1 MAKDNQKEGEEGQ
14 NSKMR
19 PCPQC
24 KKLAVEKYYPFC
36 SKRCADIDLSKWFN
50 GSYAIPAAE
59 EDPSAEHFDRDL

>member
-1 MAKDNQKEGEEGQ
+1 MAENDQTKGSDEQQ
-14 NSKMR
+14 VKMH

-50 GSYAIPAAE
+50 GSYAIPVAE